1 MDIVNTHKTL
11 TSFFYDLVKAVPAG
25 TINAAIMNTILVEE
39 NEDLRKYAESCS
51 RQLLEYRTKYTLK
64 QRNMMGY
71 PDTVT
76 GDDK

>member
-1 MDIVNTHKTL
+1 
-11 TSFFYDLVKAVPAG
+11 
-25 TINAAIMNTILVEE
+25 MNTVLVEE
-39 NEDLRKYAESCS
+39 NGDPKEIKYCDEDLRKYAESCS

-64 QRNMMGY
+64 QLNMMGY